1 MRTKNAMQLKAR
13 VNARARE
20 AGIPAQSLMQSYLF
34 ERLLERLSKS
44 KWRDNVI
51 IKGGMLISSLVGV
64 ASRTTMDLD
73 TTIMGFTLTHESAE
87 KIFSEVAEVDANDD
101 WSFELDHT
109 EDIRETDDYPG
120 IRVYLKAMYPPMAV
134 PLKIDVTTGD
144 SITPGPVAYDYP
156 LLFDEGSV
164 GLMSYPLE
172 TVLAEK
178 LETVVSRGVA
188 NTRPRDFYDIHLLWK
203 TRGGEYEIPTLR
215 EALEHTCA
223 KRGSVRMV
231 ARWRLVLDEVA
242 TDKAMLAQW
251 GRYAKKNPLCSR
263 HRADA
268 VLRDGKRDPG
278 RTRIIPHASWLPD
291 SSTKMLSSRTVLLDK
306 KSAGENVPGTRK
318 PS

>member
-13 VNARARE
+13 INARAKE
-20 AGIPAQSLMQSYLF
+20 AGIPSQSLMQSYLF
-34 ERLLERLSKS
+34 ERLLERLSRS
-44 KWRDNVI
+44 KWHDNVI

-73 TTIMGFTLTHESAE
+73 TTITGFTLTHESAE
-87 KIFSEVAEVDANDD
+87 KIFSEVAAVDANDD
-101 WSFELDHT
+101 WSFELDRT

-164 GLMSYPLE
+164 SLMSYPLE

-178 LETVVSRGVA
+178 LETIVSRGVA

-203 TRGGEYEIPTLR
+203 TRGDECVIPTLR
-215 EALEHTCA
+215 EALEHTCV
-223 KRGSVRMV
+223 KRGSARMV
-231 ARWRLVLDEVA
+231 ARWQPILDEVA

-251 GRYAKKNPLCSR
+251 GRYTKKNPY
-263 HRADA
+263 A
-268 VLRDGKRDPG
+268 
-278 RTRIIPHASWLPD
+278 
-291 SSTKMLSSRTVLLDK
+291 
-306 KSAGENVPGTRK
+306 AGIELMQCCKTAK
-318 PS
+318 EILAKLE